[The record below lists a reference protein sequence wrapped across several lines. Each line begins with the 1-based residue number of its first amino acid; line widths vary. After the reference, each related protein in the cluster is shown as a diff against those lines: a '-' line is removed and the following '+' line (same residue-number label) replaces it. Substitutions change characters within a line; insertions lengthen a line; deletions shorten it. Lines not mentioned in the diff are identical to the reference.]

1 MGKPPFSA
9 VGSAM
14 PLCLLTSLVTETE
27 TSEHEGQRFVGQKN
41 IDRIEQW
48 GFICFTYILLLFFS
62 FSVESNSH
70 GLEHTRLP
78 CPPPSLRACPNSC
91 PLSQQ
96 YHPTISSSVVPFSS
110 HLQSFPES
118 RSFPVSQFFASGGQS
133 VGVSVSASVLP
144 KNIQG

>member
-96 YHPTISSSVVPFSS
+96 YHPTISSSVVAFSS
-110 HLQSFPES
+110 CLPSFPAS
-118 RSFPVSQFFASGGQS
+118 GSFPMSQLFASDKQS
-133 VGVSVSASVLP
+133 IGVSASASILP
-144 KNIQG
+144 MSIQD